1 MIKMKDSKGTKV
13 SFRKWQKKGYSVFN
27 SLKATIR
34 IGVLAPAYTM
44 LLMPMALFSQPDTV
58 TISKN
63 VDIDEVIIGARK
75 RASIYS
81 ELTRA
86 VMVVTKDE
94 LRAAPVN
101 TLNDLLEHLAGV
113 DVRQRGGHN
122 VQADLSVRGG
132 TFDQVLV
139 LLNGINISDPQ
150 TGHHNLNVPIDLESI
165 DRIEIL
171 RGPGSRVYGPGAFS
185 GAINIVTTPS
195 NSPSVATNLAM
206 GQYGLIK
213 TQTLG
218 NIGNKN
224 AKGLIA
230 FSTAQSDGYTK
241 NTDFENTN
249 LFAHGQIKVH
259 KSNITL
265 QAGYQEKAFGA
276 QAFYTPRFPEQ
287 FEETSTLLVSQ
298 ALEIPYNKFTI
309 HQKIYYRTHSDRF
322 ELFRNEA
329 PAWYAGHNYHA
340 SEVWGASID
349 GSLHNSHG
357 IVRMGVDFRSES
369 IMSNRL
375 GDLLTT
381 PIIVPSTDS
390 IYFTRGKSRQWV
402 NTYFDLSLYFNP
414 FALSAGA
421 MLTIGPNNNEF
432 FSFGSDASVLI
443 TEWLSGFGS
452 INSTFRLPTF
462 TDLYY
467 TGPTNMGNPNLKPE
481 YATTLEAGLK
491 TREKAFFG
499 NLSAFYRKGSNIID
513 WVRYPNETIWTTQN
527 YTNLNTFGFEAISG
541 WKSVNI
547 KSFLQSLSLAHSYN
561 HSSKESNN
569 LLSYYV
575 MDYLK
580 HKTSLIANHLL
591 FSKLQI
597 GWSAVWQQR
606 AGSYTEYPTNIEKK
620 YEPFLTFNTTLKW
633 HEKNFTVWIDAQNVG
648 NTKYADIGNIP
659 QPRRWIS
666 VGTKI
671 FIN

>member
-27 SLKATIR
+27 SLKTTIR

-63 VDIDEVIIGARK
+63 ADIDEVIIGAQK

-195 NSPSVATNLAM
+195 NSPSVEANLAM

-230 FSTAQSDGYTK
+230 ISTAQSDGYTK
-241 NTDFENTN
+241 NTDFDNTN
-249 LFAHGQIKVH
+249 LFAYGQIKVH

-309 HQKIYYRTHSDRF
+309 HQKIYYRKHSDRF
-322 ELFRNEA
+322 ELFRNVA
-329 PAWYAGHNYHA
+329 PSWYAGHNYHA
-340 SEVWGASID
+340 SEVWGASVD
-349 GSLHNSHG
+349 GSIYNTHG
-357 IVRMGVDFRSES
+357 KIRMGVDYRSES

-375 GDLLTT
+375 GDPLTT
-381 PIIVPSTDS
+381 PIIVPGTDS
-390 IYFTRGKSRQWV
+390 IFFTRGKTRQWV
-402 NTYFDLSLYFNP
+402 NIYADLSLFFNP
-414 FALSAGA
+414 LAFSAGA
-421 MLTIGPNNNEF
+421 MLTAGPNNNEF
-432 FSFGSDASVLI
+432 FSFGSDASILI

-467 TGPTNMGNPNLKPE
+467 TGPTNIGNANLQPE
-481 YATTLEAGLK
+481 YATTFEVGLK
-491 TREKAFFG
+491 TRAKAFYG
-499 NLSAFYRKGSNIID
+499 NLSSFYRKGSNIID
-513 WVRYPNETIWTTQN
+513 WIRSPNETLWTTQN
-527 YTNLNTFGFEAISG
+527 YSNLNSFGFEAIAG
-541 WKSVNI
+541 WKSVNA
-547 KSFLQSLSLAHSYN
+547 KSFLQSLSLTHSYN
-561 HSSKESNN
+561 YSSKMNDE

-580 HKTSLIANHLL
+580 HKTSLMANHQF
-591 FSKLQI
+591 FSKFQI
-597 GWSAVWQQR
+597 GWSVVWQQR
-606 AGSYTEYPTNIEKK
+606 AGTYTEYPTNIEKR
-620 YEPFLTFNTTLKW
+620 YEPFLTINTTLKW
-633 HEKNFTVWIDAQNVG
+633 LEKNFTVWIDAQNLG